1 MTAKLDYQGTL
12 GFELVVHTQPNG
24 GEVYLIR
31 EDGDGASFERE
42 ATLAERV
49 LWDTMAE
56 LLEALQGLDAAYCRA
71 GSPLTREERNEDR
84 QRLIAARAAVAKAGG
99 AA

>member
-56 LLEALQGLDAAYCRA
+56 LLGALQDTLQILEAYCGDA
-71 GSPLTREERNEDR
+71 EAATRN
-84 QRLIAARAAVAKAGG
+84 QARAAIAKAEG